1 MSQDPNFY
9 TRYVIPMHAEQMTCH
24 GTTDSGGH
32 VQADVLFRHYQA
44 VDAMQSIAWRIGK
57 QATLE
62 ALAEL
67 LEITIP
73 EEN

>member
-1 MSQDPNFY
+1 
-9 TRYVIPMHAEQMTCH
+9 
-24 GTTDSGGH
+24 
-32 VQADVLFRHYQA
+32 
-44 VDAMQSIAWRIGK
+44 MQSIAWRIGK